1 MKNTE
6 NYIIFLFSIYNI
18 VSFCCSKLLFTV
30 SLALIIEASLE
41 AYFQFW
47 LQSNYSLPDILEI
60 FVAKDFNL
68 KHLVTFRTVSILL
81 SFITIT
87 VSIVKIRFVIFSC
100 PINNLQFNLLSNKE
114 KNEALNP
121 INMVILVLKVFMD
134 LISRVLIFFIF
145 MIVHDEGRFSP
156 MRTLISFYTMV
167 GIMTIFNIVFNERR
181 NFCSVKYWL
190 GECYILGLVTMML

>member
-18 VSFCCSKLLFTV
+18 VLFCCSKLLFTV

-87 VSIVKIRFVIFSC
+87 VSIVKIRFIIFDC
-100 PINNLQFNLLSNKE
+100 PKYNLL
-114 KNEALNP
+114 
-121 INMVILVLKVFMD
+121 I
-134 LISRVLIFFIF
+134 
-145 MIVHDEGRFSP
+145 
-156 MRTLISFYTMV
+156 
-167 GIMTIFNIVFNERR
+167 
-181 NFCSVKYWL
+181 
-190 GECYILGLVTMML
+190 

>member
-1 MKNTE
+1 MVVLEFCSLLRSIPGLHWQCGSSPWPHQSLQILPGGNQSQCQKWTWLQDQDCQSWGEDNGTWSDRRALKNTE

-87 VSIVKIRFVIFSC
+87 VSIVKIRY
-100 PINNLQFNLLSNKE
+100 INIYHS
-114 KNEALNP
+114 
-121 INMVILVLKVFMD
+121 
-134 LISRVLIFFIF
+134 
-145 MIVHDEGRFSP
+145 IVRQ
-156 MRTLISFYTMV
+156 
-167 GIMTIFNIVFNERR
+167 NIV
-181 NFCSVKYWL
+181 
-190 GECYILGLVTMML
+190 